1 MFLPAELIKKKRNGE
16 NLSPDE
22 IDFFIGRYTQGEI
35 PDYQM
40 AALLM
45 AIYFQGMAP
54 AETTK
59 LTQCM
64 RDSGLKLRF
73 DRQIK
78 FAVDKHSTG
87 GIGDKTSIILAPLVA
102 CAGLSVPMISGRGLG
117 HTGGTVDKLESI
129 PGFNPFVNE
138 KKCYE
143 MIEAIGVCMM
153 AQTENICPAD
163 KKIYALRD
171 VTATVESL
179 PLICASIMSKK
190 LAEGVHGLVLD
201 VKFGSGAFMKTTEK
215 AKELANGLMS
225 IGRQAGVKMAAYL
238 TNMNQPLGRYVGH
251 SLEIQEC
258 IAIMKNTGMGNWSL
272 SDLNDTRELSLQLAG
287 AMIYLGGRA
296 NSPES
301 GYKKATEI
309 LSSGAAYAKFEKMC
323 QLQGGDISKIGI
335 AKTKLAIKS
344 AKSGFI
350 FNYDSEKI
358 GIAAI
363 LLGAGRKLSTD
374 RIDLTAG
381 IEVFKKI
388 GDKVAAGDVLFELH
402 LNNEKGVGDA
412 TDALLQAV
420 FITDKN
426 VEPPK
431 LVAERIFSE

>member
-1 MFLPAELIKKKRNGE
+1 MYLPAEIIKKKRNGNTLTKSE
-16 NLSPDE
+16 LEYFVNE
-22 IDFFIGRYTQGEI
+22 YTKEKI

-45 AIYFQGMAP
+45 AIFFQGMSEK
-54 AETTK
+54 ETLVFTE
-59 LTQCM
+59 CM
-64 RDSGLKLRF
+64 RDSGSKLKF
-73 DRQIK
+73 DKTKK

-138 KKCYE
+138 EKCYA
-143 MIEAIGVCMM
+143 MIDKIGVSMM

-190 LAEGVHGLVLD
+190 LAEGIHGLVLD
-201 VKFGSGAFMKTTEK
+201 VKFGSGAFMKTIEK
-215 AKELANGLMS
+215 AKELAKGLMG
-225 IGRQAGVKMAAYL
+225 IGIEADVNIAAYL
-238 TNMNQPLGRYVGH
+238 TNMNQPLGRFVGH

-258 IAIMKNTGMGNWSL
+258 IAIMKDEPFGNWKK
-272 SDLNDTRELSLQLAG
+272 DDFADTRELSLELAG
-287 AMIYLGGRA
+287 TMLYLGKKA
-296 NSPES
+296 STPEA
-301 GYKKATEI
+301 GYKVATEI
-309 LSSGAAYAKFEKMC
+309 LRSGAAYEKFTALCEF
-323 QLQGGDISKIGI
+323 QGGDINKIGV
-335 AKTKLAIKS
+335 AKKKVTIKS
-344 AKSGFI
+344 PKQGFI
-350 FNYDSEKI
+350 SNYDSEKI

-363 LLGAGRKLSTD
+363 LIGAGRKISTD

-388 GDKVAAGDVLFELH
+388 GDRVDRNEALFILH
-402 LNNEKGVGDA
+402 LNSDQTIGEV
-412 TDALLQAV
+412 TEILLNAV
-420 FITDKN
+420 DISDNNPGTS
-426 VEPPK
+426 P
-431 LVAERIFSE
+431 LIAERLFR